1 MKPTSHCAARRAGIS
16 SGADQPQA
24 PGQAAGGAH
33 LAEGVRGV
41 ALLLEQRRHQLE
53 LVGAVVAV
61 VAHVV
66 CRQHGAHSAGA
77 QRWLQPCSPTNEAA
91 SQRNKGRAAAEH
103 GGASA
108 QKPAPQG

>member
-1 MKPTSHCAARRAGIS
+1 MKPTSHCAARRRAGIS
-16 SGADQPQA
+16 SAGVDQPQA
-24 PGQAAGGAH
+24 PVQAAGGAH

-66 CRQHGAHSAGA
+66 CRQHGARSAGA
-77 QRWLQPCSPTNEAA
+77 AL
-91 SQRNKGRAAAEH
+91 AAAEP
-103 GGASA
+103 GLASA